1 MTKAASAAASVTAA
15 SVAAASVTA
24 EITAV
29 GETSRTAG
37 RSRNGRGTSG
47 RQSYRR
53 RGLAL
58 SALVLVTGFLLS
70 ACVGIPS
77 SGPVERGEPLTT
89 NDELDVV
96 FQPSKPVDGASQED
110 ILLGFIQAALNPRED
125 YEIAREYLSADF
137 QHRWNPD
144 SGVTIDQGTRHP
156 DVINDNEMS
165 LKITPVAEVSN
176 VGAYSQTI
184 STSPLPLPFS
194 FVKEQGQWRISK
206 APNGIVMSASE
217 FNEVFKSY
225 ALYFF
230 DPSYRFLV
238 PDLRWFPRVT
248 STTGTRIVRALI
260 NGPAPWLATGA
271 VINAFPEGT
280 GVTSVPINNGQA
292 RVDLTGPVLDET
304 PAGLQRMQAQLK
316 ASLGAINGVS
326 SVQLTVDLNEV
337 AVPSPESDAA
347 VVNPRVDNRALVLE
361 GGQFGFSSG
370 SSVTPI
376 DGISTTVADASPTA
390 VSYLGK
396 PAMAAMS
403 TAAGAFVVEP
413 GAAAG
418 PIDTRAGLIAPTID
432 PIGFV
437 WTMPGNAPQ
446 SIQVSKSGRLPTTL
460 QTNWDGASTIVS
472 LDVSRDGTRLLAFVN
487 SGGVPRLLVS
497 SIVRDKDGV
506 PTDIGAPLTLSSGS
520 GVPIDATWVDQLTVA
535 SVTVL
540 PNGENTIIQQVI
552 GGQSTALADA
562 TGVTAIVG
570 SNDPA
575 GLRLLTSSGQIEQ
588 PRGNAWQVISTG
600 VSILATQG

>member
-1 MTKAASAAASVTAA
+1 MNTRRFS
-15 SVAAASVTA
+15 
-24 EITAV
+24 
-29 GETSRTAG
+29 GGGDSRG
-37 RSRNGRGTSG
+37 
-47 RQSYRR
+47 RR
-53 RGLAL
+53 RAIAL
-58 SALVLVTGFLLS
+58 SCLAVVTGFLLA

-77 SGPVERGEPLTT
+77 SGPVERGEPLVS

-96 FQPSKPVDGASQED
+96 FQPSKPVDGASQEE

-125 YEIAREYLSADF
+125 YEIAREYLSSDF

-144 SGVTIDQGTRHP
+144 SGVTIDQGARHP
-156 DVINDNEMS
+156 DTVNDNEMS

-176 VGAYSQTI
+176 VGEYSQTI
-184 STSPLPLPFS
+184 STAPLPLPFT

-206 APNGIVMSASE
+206 APNGIVMSVSE

-271 VINAFPEGT
+271 VVSAFPEGT
-280 GVTSVPINNGQA
+280 GVTSVPVNNGQA

-337 AVPSPESDAA
+337 AVPSQEADAA

-370 SSVTPI
+370 TSVTPI
-376 DGISTTVADASPTA
+376 DGISATVAEAAPTSVA
-390 VSYLGK
+390 YLGK
-396 PAMAAMS
+396 PSMAAFTTS
-403 TAAGAFVVEP
+403 AGAFVVES
-413 GAAAG
+413 GSA
-418 PIDTRAGLIAPTID
+418 AGLIDSRPGLIPPTID

-437 WTMPGNAPQ
+437 WTAQGSAPQ
-446 SIQVSKSGRLPTTL
+446 SIQVVKSGRVPTTL
-460 QTNWDGASTIVS
+460 VTNWDGASSIVS

-506 PTDIGAPLTLSSGS
+506 PIELGAPVTLSSGS
-520 GVPIDATWVDQLTVA
+520 GVPVDATWVDQLTVA

-552 GGQSTALADA
+552 GGQSTPLAEA
-562 TGVTAIVG
+562 TGVVAIVG

-588 PRGNAWQVISTG
+588 PRGNAWQVVSTG
-600 VSILATQG
+600 VTVLASQG